1 MNRMNFKKYIFL
13 LSSVVLLAASC
24 KNDNWEEHYNPDLSG
39 KGTLNLYQLI
49 KNEAE
54 LSSFTLMLEKTGYDS
69 ILSKSVTYTVW
80 APKNSK
86 SLDSI
91 AATSDIDHMKLIVRN
106 HISLFAYSTSG
117 LQSKTVFMLNKK
129 FNTFSRSGSDYIFG
143 GKFISSGK
151 VNLAATNGLLHVI
164 NEYVPYLSN
173 IWEFILRAENLD
185 SLRNFLDSESE
196 YAFDPDA
203 SVEIGTNSFGQAVY
217 DSVITFSNT
226 VLEKIGYLHIED
238 SIYSALLPNN
248 KAWKVAYNLIK
259 NKYKTR
265 DVDGGAPMQRLNTQ
279 MALVRNIIFRTSS
292 AENSD
297 SLQST
302 AGVVFKSPSY
312 LFTGSS
318 KTRLSNGYAYI
329 TDSLRFKASDSW
341 QQSIK
346 IEAENSDYGRK
357 NTFSNLFVRSGL
369 GTTFS
374 SNVSDTKYL
383 LAEAKSV
390 SASEPSSV
398 TFNIPNVL
406 SGKYRVYC
414 VFVPSSI
421 VLATDLRPYKVRFYF
436 TYMQSNGT
444 LFENSPISST
454 NQLQAA
460 SRTAAIFT
468 TTANAV
474 SKMFVTE
481 IEFPYCNLYEKGASS
496 TTITTSLK
504 VENATT
510 AVEEIQKKGDRKMRI
525 DYVIFEPVP

>member
-1 MNRMNFKKYIFL
+1 
-13 LSSVVLLAASC
+13 
-24 KNDNWEEHYNPDLSG
+24 
-39 KGTLNLYQLI
+39 
-49 KNEAE
+49 
-54 LSSFTLMLEKTGYDS
+54 
-69 ILSKSVTYTVW
+69 
-80 APKNSK
+80 
-86 SLDSI
+86 
-91 AATSDIDHMKLIVRN
+91 
-106 HISLFAYSTSG
+106 
-117 LQSKTVFMLNKK
+117 
-129 FNTFSRSGSDYIFG
+129 
-143 GKFISSGK
+143 
-151 VNLAATNGLLHVI
+151 
-164 NEYVPYLSN
+164 VPYLNN
-173 IWEFILRAENLD
+173 IWEFILRAEGLD

-226 VLEKIGYLHIED
+226 VLDKIGYLHLED
-238 SIYSALLPNN
+238 SVYSVLLPDN
-248 KAWKVAYNLIK
+248 KAWKAAYSLIK

-265 DVDGGAPMQRLNTQ
+265 DVDGGAPKQRLNTQ
-279 MALVRNIIFRTSS
+279 LAIVKNIVFRTSS
-292 AENSD
+292 AETAD

-302 AGVVFKSPSY
+302 TGVLFKSPSY
-312 LFTGSS
+312 LFSGST
-318 KTRLSNGYAYI
+318 KTQLSNGYAYV
-329 TDSLRFKASDSW
+329 TDSMRFKASDSW

-357 NTFSNLFVRSGL
+357 NAFSNLFLRSGL
-369 GTTFS
+369 GTPFS
-374 SNVSDTKYL
+374 ANVSDTKYL

-421 VLATDLRPYKVRFYF
+421 ISATDLRPYKVRFYF
-436 TYMQSNGT
+436 SYMQSNGT
-444 LFENSPISST
+444 WFENSPISAT

-468 TTANAV
+468 TTGNAI

-496 TTITTSLK
+496 TTITTALK

-510 AVEEIQKKGDRKMRI
+510 TVEEIQKKGDRKMRI